1 MQRLAVTLRFLAS
14 GGCQQAVAASY
25 KVSSSTVSSIVLE
38 VCEALWKAL
47 QPEFLLCPTVA
58 QWESIAADFWWTWNF
73 PNRVGSIDRKH
84 VNIKATLHGGSD
96 YFNYKGAH
104 SIVLMATCDARYRLI
119 KVDVGGT
126 EGKVTVVSS
135 RRADSV
141 PFFLSQ
147 IEPAPTNQS
156 SWNWCP
162 NPTCDSWWCCIPPLH
177 QPHTYLSRYV
187 TLKFN
192 VMSEFFV

>member
-1 MQRLAVTLRFLAS
+1 MQPFIVHQCTHSMPVDTTQRLAVTLRFLAS

-84 VNIKATLHGGSD
+84 VNIKAPLHGGSD
-96 YFNYKGAH
+96 YFNYKGAD

-119 KVDVGGT
+119 KVDVGGYGRKSDGGIFK
-126 EGKVTVVSS
+126 ES
-135 RRADSV
+135 RFGSIL
-141 PFFLSQ
+141 F
-147 IEPAPTNQS
+147 ITN
-156 SWNWCP
+156 WTCP
-162 NPTCDSWWCCIPPLH
+162 H
-177 QPHTYLSRYV
+177 QPIFLELVSKSH
-187 TLKFN
+187 
-192 VMSEFFV
+192 MW